1 MSNCKFTL
9 KDKDG
14 NVIVDGVSEQSF
26 KKYLAQEG
34 LSEYI
39 NSGEIKIN
47 MDFLKEFIV
56 TPKEKTTKKYSKNLG
71 QFQDL
76 WLNKRWYVIDIPKQ
90 PFKKYIKIAIIH
102 Q

>member
-1 MSNCKFTL
+1 MSSCKFTL
-9 KDKDG
+9 KDENG
-14 NVIVDGVSEQSF
+14 NVIIDGVSEQSF

-56 TPKEKTTKKYSKNLG
+56 TPKEKTTKKIIAESTGAKN
-71 QFQDL
+71 
-76 WLNKRWYVIDIPKQ
+76 KPKQ
-90 PFKKYIKIAIIH
+90 TPLREARKEGKYEGE
-102 Q
+102 